1 VHNPLIVRL
10 KEDRRD
16 PVSRASM
23 SQCPSCGGSEPTVL
37 TRTIA
42 AVYLGCDLCGHLWSL
57 PKRGLEP
64 SAQLEI
70 EFLQTD

>member
-1 VHNPLIVRL
+1 VHNPPRSHL

-16 PVSRASM
+16 PVSRASA
-23 SQCPSCGGSEPTVL
+23 SQCPSCGAAEQTVL
-37 TRTIA
+37 TRTVA
-42 AVYLGCDLCGHLWSL
+42 AVYFGCNVCRKLWSL
-57 PKRGLEP
+57 PKRGQEP